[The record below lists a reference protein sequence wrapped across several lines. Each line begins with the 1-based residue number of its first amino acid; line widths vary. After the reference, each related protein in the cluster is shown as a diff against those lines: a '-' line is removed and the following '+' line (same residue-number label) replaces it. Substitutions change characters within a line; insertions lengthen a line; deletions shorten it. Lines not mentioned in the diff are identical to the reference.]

1 MGITGDKVTLGI
13 ANYLQALKGAVTY
26 CPAYQI
32 LGANCLPS
40 GLVVEVFYNLRRFCY
55 EKAMAEKADLH
66 RRPQRATLKDILR
79 TAVDMEKKT
88 MALYMR
94 FARVFQPQEELRAFW
109 FTMARHEAGH
119 LGALALVESLLESE
133 PALAENSK
141 VWFDP
146 STVVRLR
153 SLLSAYSR
161 EAGKGISI
169 ERAFEMAIDVEGSEL
184 EDVVV
189 ELLQVVKEKML
200 RDQAVKL
207 LIHDLSDLSYMVE
220 KFTQDEA
227 LLARADELVERR
239 VHTLTVLRP
248 EKGHSPRS

>member
-1 MGITGDKVTLGI
+1 
-13 ANYLQALKGAVTY
+13 
-26 CPAYQI
+26 
-32 LGANCLPS
+32 
-40 GLVVEVFYNLRRFCY
+40 
-55 EKAMAEKADLH
+55 MAEKANLR

-88 MALYMR
+88 MALYTR
-94 FARVFQPQEELRAFW
+94 FARIFDAQEELRTFW
-109 FTMARHEAGH
+109 FAMARHEASH
-119 LGALALVESLLESE
+119 LGALALVESILESD
-133 PALAENSK
+133 PTLAENTK

-153 SLLSAYSR
+153 SLLGVYSR
-161 EAGKGISI
+161 EATKGVAV

-189 ELLQVVKEKML
+189 ELLQVVKEKAL

-220 KFTQDEA
+220 KFTQNEA

-239 VHTLTVLRP
+239 VDALTVAQP
-248 EKGHSPRS
+248 EKRHAPLS